1 MRSPLALVN
10 TVTKSKRWY
19 MQVGTGKKD
28 ILAYWWW
35 EWKSIQTLWENIMK
49 VPQKKT
55 YNSSRQPPFFSPP
68 PAVTDIWDLIPWL
81 EDLRLKSF
89 TNTNLLMNIHKNEN
103 SLSKRYLHSYVDH
116 SAIHNTQH
124 KGNELSVHNGICSSA
139 IKRWNLNFY
148 KNMERTEGHQQYVK

>member
-1 MRSPLALVN
+1 MIHASGDRKKGHPCILMVGMEIN
-10 TVTKSKRWY
+10 TDI
-19 MQVGTGKKD
+19 VGKHH
-28 ILAYWWW
+28 
-35 EWKSIQTLWENIMK
+35 ESSS
-49 VPQKKT
+49 KKT

-139 IKRWNLNFY
+139 IKR
-148 KNMERTEGHQQYVK
+148 